1 MQRLALLMLF
11 ICAAMAAFSNTSH
24 AQQIDAA
31 VGGGSIFAPAGSTAT
46 GDHQPQSLGGAAYAT
61 GSVDYLFFRKKIGV
75 EVEAA
80 VREDTGTYAQN
91 FLNIPFRPMFF
102 DGNAIWVTPLRKR
115 IALEVEGG
123 GGVLNTRF
131 QTQFCTSSKCYANS
145 THPMGDVGGG
155 IKLYA
160 WRRLFIRP
168 EGRFYLINNNTEFS
182 SGHALRYGFS
192 IGYTFRA
199 PRP

>member
-1 MQRLALLMLF
+1 
-11 ICAAMAAFSNTSH
+11 MAAFTNIARS
-24 AQQIDAA
+24 QQIDAA

-61 GSVDYLFFRKKIGV
+61 GSVDYLFFRKVIGV
-75 EVEAA
+75 QVEAA
-80 VREDTGTYAQN
+80 VREDTGTYAQY

-102 DGNAIWVTPLRKR
+102 DGNAIWTRQFTKR
-115 IALEVEGG
+115 IGVEAVGG
-123 GGVLNTRF
+123 AGVLNTRF
-131 QTQFCTSSKCYANS
+131 QTQPDCTSTKCFASS
-145 THPMGDVGGG
+145 THLMGDVGGG

-168 EGRFYLINNNTEFS
+168 EARLYLINNNTEFS

-192 IGYTFRA
+192 IGYTFR
-199 PRP
+199 